1 MSKTSRILEYL
12 ARGRALTRF
21 DAEPLGD
28 HCLPSTVSHLERV
41 HGIRVGRQT
50 IERPGFNGSR
60 VRCARYRIE
69 TKAER
74 DHARTALR
82 RMRKGAG

>member
-1 MSKTSRILEYL
+1 MTKVSRILEYL

-21 DAEPLGD
+21 DAEALGD
-28 HCLPSTVSHLERV
+28 HVLPSTVSRLERYY
-41 HGIRVGRQT
+41 GIRVERHMV
-50 IERPGFNGSR
+50 ERPGFNGSR

-74 DHARTALR
+74 DRARRVLTT
-82 RMRKGAG
+82 MRKGAG